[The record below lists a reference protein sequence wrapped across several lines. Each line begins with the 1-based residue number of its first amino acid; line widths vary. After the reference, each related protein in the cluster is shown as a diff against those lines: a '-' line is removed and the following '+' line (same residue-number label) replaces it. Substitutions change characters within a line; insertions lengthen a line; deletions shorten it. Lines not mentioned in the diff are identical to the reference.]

1 MSCALFFCL
10 SSLYVELGA
19 GYVIPTPAPPPS
31 AVAIY
36 GPGVV
41 WKYDANHAANPM
53 GRLAIGHE
61 WEPSSRVRVSFELR
75 HESWIATTADH
86 GQNSAWVSVR
96 MRPFRAN

>member
-1 MSCALFFCL
+1 MSCTLLACL
-10 SSLYVELGA
+10 SGLYIELGA
-19 GYVIPTPAPPPS
+19 GYVAPTPAPPPS
-31 AVAIY
+31 AVAKF
-36 GPGVV
+36 GPDVT